1 MIAFYIKIN
10 FNKLRT
16 PKDIFCEKFKFL
28 ADPLKSLHSLTFG
41 KNILDKKII
50 WLFTQILF
58 DDLKKNNLFEEFSE
72 NNKFN
77 EFYLRLNRNFAAQLE
92 YLGLWDLS
100 IIVIVHIPETILSVQ
115 NKNKWIQ
122 LIIHRNSHEIVKILI
137 NFFKKIKKKD

>member
-10 FNKLRT
+10 INAIKT
-16 PKDIFCEKFKFL
+16 SKNIFCEKFKFL
-28 ADPLKSLHSLTFG
+28 ADPLKSLHSLTVG

-50 WLFTQILF
+50 WLFSQLLF
-58 DDLKKNNLFEEFSE
+58 DDLKKNNLFESFSQ

-77 EFYLRLNRNFAAQLE
+77 DFYLRLSRNFVAELE

-100 IIVIVHIPETILSVQ
+100 IIVIVHISEMILSVQ

-122 LIIHRNSHEIVKILI
+122 SIIHRNSHEIVRIIKLI
-137 NFFKKIKKKD
+137 FFE